1 MTTDI
6 LKTKM
11 TTRELRHW
19 LVFLAGDTV
28 HAHCQFRCR
37 CEACSVLDSDD
48 AYFAHMKGA
57 RIPRSLRRYIRHP
70 SWSIDPNYVKLR
82 KLVREGRRIADAWER
97 QRETVKICVEK
108 AKP

>member
-11 TTRELRHW
+11 TTREWRHW

-28 HAHCQFRCR
+28 HAHCQFRCH
-37 CEACSVLDSDD
+37 CEACSICDIKDTC
-48 AYFAHMKGA
+48 AAHESGA
-57 RIPRSLRRYIRHP
+57 RIPRSLRHHIEHP

-97 QRETVKICVEK
+97 QREAVEIWVEK
-108 AKP
+108 EKP